1 MAAFQPRATDYL
13 SPLHELVGIVP
24 DTTVQAGVPRL
35 SFGALRDLQLKPG
48 ASIAILRPS
57 AVADPAF
64 YHGRRRKGC
73 H

>member
-35 SFGALRDLQLKPG
+35 SLELCAIYNLSLGLQ
-48 ASIAILRPS
+48 
-57 AVADPAF
+57 
-64 YHGRRRKGC
+64 
-73 H
+73 